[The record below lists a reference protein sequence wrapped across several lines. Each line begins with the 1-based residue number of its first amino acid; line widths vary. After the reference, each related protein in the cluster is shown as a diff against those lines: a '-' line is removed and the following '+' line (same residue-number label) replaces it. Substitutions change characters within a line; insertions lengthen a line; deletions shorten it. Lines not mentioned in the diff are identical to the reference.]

1 MASPTVDRQ
10 CHVYPIERAP
20 AGNPCATRWS
30 RWRPQRM
37 ISCPCRGRACAP
49 WATSR
54 RPGRTRRARSSRNRR
69 GDPPTARPWRVSP
82 PPPLQ
87 RHEQHAREKYRVVPP
102 RAASARP
109 GSGSM
114 CRSRRPA
121 RRTPARAASS
131 GSTVGG
137 SARSSSSTAPYFQQ
151 RVEEGGGRRPGW
163 HRRGI
168 FPLPWV
174 NFSSVTFAVR
184 PAGMHSPDRVR
195 RHRPR

>member
-1 MASPTVDRQ
+1 MSQGSWGGTWLGSCMCLSYRKCTGRKPMCDTVVPLASSV
-10 CHVYPIERAP
+10 
-20 AGNPCATRWS
+20 
-30 RWRPQRM
+30 M
-37 ISCPCRGRACAP
+37 SCPCRGRACAP

-54 RPGRTRRARSSRNRR
+54 RPGRTRRARSSRDRR
-69 GDPPTARPWRVSP
+69 GDPPTARPWRVSRTPPSPP

-121 RRTPARAASS
+121 LTPARATSL

-137 SARSSSSTAPYFQQ
+137 SARSPSSTAHTPNNASKK
-151 RVEEGGGRRPGW
+151 GGTTPW
-163 HRRGI
+163 MASTKD
-168 FPLPWV
+168 FPAPPV
-174 NFSSVTFAVR
+174 DERQGS
-184 PAGMHSPDRVR
+184 GG
-195 RHRPR
+195 